1 MVVYTN
7 GCSHSQDLFMC
18 EESKSRKFT
27 WPRVFMDKLVREYAY
42 LRYDYENLVDRYEVQ
57 NHIKKDFD
65 DILVNDAANGAS
77 NDYIFHTTL
86 KNIAKL
92 IEIGKKPDYVIIQ
105 FSSPNRRYTYDG
117 YEYRFINP
125 NDSPY
130 LHNLLLHEPIAS
142 EHTFNYIFS
151 LQEILKKWG
160 INYRFFLYFKLEI
173 SPFMSELIKNIEMD
187 KIIDINDTNVID
199 GLLDYF
205 KTKSYNRDEQGH
217 PNDFGVKFIAEKV
230 YNSFFCQ

>member
-27 WPRVFMDKLVREYAY
+27 WPRIFMDKLVKEYAY
-42 LRYDYENLVDRYEVQ
+42 LRYDYENLINRYGPQ
-57 NHIKKDFD
+57 NFVEKDVHN
-65 DILVNDAANGAS
+65 ILVNDAADGAG

-86 KNIAKL
+86 KNVTKL
-92 IEIGKKPDYVIIQ
+92 IEIGKKPDYIIIQ
-105 FSSPNRRYTYDG
+105 FSSPNRRYTFDG
-117 YEYRFINP
+117 DGNKFVNP
-125 NDSPY
+125 HDYSN
-130 LHNLLLHEPIAS
+130 LHELLLHEPVAS

-151 LQEILKKWG
+151 LQEILKKWE
-160 INYRFFLYFKLEI
+160 INYRFFLYFRLET
-173 SPFMSELIKNIEMD
+173 SLSTNVLMKSIETD
-187 KIIDINDTNVID
+187 KIVNINDTKAID

-217 PNDFGVKFIAEKV
+217 PNDFGVKTIVEKV
-230 YNSFFCQ
+230 YNSFFYQ